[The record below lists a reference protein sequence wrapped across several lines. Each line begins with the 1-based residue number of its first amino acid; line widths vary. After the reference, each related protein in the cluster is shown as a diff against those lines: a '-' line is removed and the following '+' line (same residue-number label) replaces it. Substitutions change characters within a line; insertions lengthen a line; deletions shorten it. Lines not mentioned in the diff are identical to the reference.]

1 MPIIGT
7 NIYVPKSGTKF
18 SCCYVI
24 VLVLWRKIFKTLTA
38 QLYKFT
44 LQDSRKIMYTTSASA
59 LRFFNSNL
67 EKIEVE
73 SPSTLTQ
80 GTYYVMAVPSACYAQ
95 GSSFSIVDLGESP

>member
-1 MPIIGT
+1 
-7 NIYVPKSGTKF
+7 
-18 SCCYVI
+18 
-24 VLVLWRKIFKTLTA
+24 
-38 QLYKFT
+38 
-44 LQDSRKIMYTTSASA
+44 MYTTSASA